1 MIPQTKEALGQYF
14 DHTQLNSVATERDIR
29 ALCDQTLRYGFYS
42 ACVQPRWVG
51 LCADILH
58 GTEAKVV
65 SVAGFPFGTDSPT
78 VKAMQAKEVIM
89 AGADEVDMVADLAAI
104 ISGDEKYLRK
114 DIRSVLDACRSMSPA
129 VVLKVIIE
137 AQALTTDQIRFACAV
152 AQSVGADF
160 VKSSTGFHASG
171 GARLED
177 VRLMVESAPGCK
189 VKASAAIRTL
199 EQTLSF
205 IEAGAVRI
213 GSSSSVH
220 IMEEFIAAHGNQ

>member
-1 MIPQTKEALGQYF
+1 MVQTKEELAKYF
-14 DHTQLNSVATERDIR
+14 DHTQLNSVATESDIR
-29 ALCDQTLRYGFYS
+29 VLCDQAVRYEFYS
-42 ACVQPRWVG
+42 ACVQARWVG

-58 GTEAKVV
+58 GTGVKVV
-65 SVAGFPFGTDSPT
+65 SVAGFPFGTDSPAI
-78 VKAMQAKEVIM
+78 KAMQAKEVIM

-104 ISGDEKYLRK
+104 ISGDEKVLRT
-114 DIRSVLDACRSMSPA
+114 DIQSVLDVCRSLSPA

-160 VKSSTGFHASG
+160 VKSSTGFHSSG

-213 GSSSSVH
+213 GSSSSVQ
-220 IMEEFIAAHGNQ
+220 IMEEFIAAHG